1 MKSTRCVSL
10 KFKTTILIF
19 IFKSTNQ
26 VFPQVVCHLAT
37 FFINNLHWSLS
48 LSRHA
53 GRAYLFLKLTVW
65 TCVFHHT
72 PTLGSISHMFQQ
84 PMKVAS
90 IIGFYILTSLNQTQ
104 NDWFLNSEQQISD
117 QLGTG
122 TQPASHKV
130 RIYPFQILHILIS
143 RGSIIFF
150 WKCPVPLKIKN
161 ANSFQCFWVR
171 GNHAGKKLDKKNA
184 DGWLKRAPIFHQF
197 VCHV

>member
-10 KFKTTILIF
+10 KFKTTILNF

-26 VFPQVVCHLAT
+26 VFPQVVCRLAT

-48 LSRHA
+48 FSRHA

-90 IIGFYILTSLNQTQ
+90 IIGFYILTSFNRTQ
-104 NDWFLNSEQQISD
+104 WLIFKFRTTNIRPTGNWNPTGLTQSQDLAFSYFTHINIKKINYFLLEMSSPFKD
-117 QLGTG
+117 Q
-122 TQPASHKV
+122 KCK
-130 RIYPFQILHILIS
+130 LI
-143 RGSIIFF
+143 
-150 WKCPVPLKIKN
+150 
-161 ANSFQCFWVR
+161 
-171 GNHAGKKLDKKNA
+171 
-184 DGWLKRAPIFHQF
+184 
-197 VCHV
+197 